1 MSNLVKTK
9 VLGDEYTVN
18 RSTLELSIRTITG
31 EIRTYDKAY
40 MTKTKEQYKGVN
52 RLHKPMAL
60 LFWTDVKNNNT
71 KNWTLL

>member
-9 VLGDEYTVN
+9 VFGDVYTVN
-18 RSTLELSIRTITG
+18 KSTLELSVKTSSG
-31 EIRTYDKAY
+31 EIKTFDKAY
-40 MTKTKEQYKGVN
+40 MTKAKQQYNRVN
-52 RLHKPMAL
+52 RIHKPMAL